1 MSRRALGFSLPVAL
15 LLTALASAQ
24 ARPTPTRLS
33 KSDQWRVDAM
43 LVNLRQAIH
52 QHYYDPHFHGVNLDA
67 RYEKYKQQLD
77 AAPNVTSALR
87 VLAAYV
93 AGLHDSHTFFL
104 PPPLTEDFFYGLRM
118 GIIGDQCYI
127 LGSRPG
133 TDADGKVHPG
143 DLILRLNGY
152 TVSRKDYSDLS
163 YYLYGLEPQGGL
175 RLQLQAPDGTVR
187 TALVKTKFVPRPNVE
202 VIWNGEWGVEEA
214 DQINRMST
222 QRWAEAGNVGIWNVP
237 FFGDDMSETSHA
249 YNQIHDHPG
258 LVMDLRDD
266 PGGDVEMLQYML
278 GYFLKEKT
286 TIGRRVGRDDHGPL
300 EVKPHGDPYPGK
312 LVVLINDGSASAAE
326 IFARVIQLHHLGTIV
341 GDRSAGA
348 VMEAQHYSFT
358 YGTNPVTPYG
368 ISVTAAD
375 LVMEDGQSLENR
387 GVTPDV
393 EAIPTAADLA
403 AGRDP
408 VLALAVKLAG
418 GSLDPAAAGKLFPYR
433 WPPFRLQH

>member
-1 MSRRALGFSLPVAL
+1 MRVLAL
-15 LLTALASAQ
+15 LAPLVLATCAVGQ
-24 ARPTPTRLS
+24 AKPQRTKLS
-33 KSDQWRVDAM
+33 QSDQWRVDAM
-43 LVNLRQAIH
+43 LLNLRQAIEK
-52 QHYYDPHFHGVNLDA
+52 HYYDPHYHGVDLKA
-67 RYEKYKQQLD
+67 RYAKYKEELD
-77 AAPNVTSALR
+77 SSPNVTSALR

-118 GIIGDQCYI
+118 GIIGDQCYV
-127 LGSRPG
+127 LGSRPD

-143 DLILRLNGY
+143 DLIQRLNGY
-152 TVSRKDYSDLS
+152 TVSRKDFSDLS

-187 TALVKTKFVPRPNVE
+187 TEVVKTKFIPRPNVE

-214 DQINRMST
+214 DQVNRMST
-222 QRWAEAGNVGIWNVP
+222 QRWAEIGNVGVWNVP
-237 FFGDDMSETSHA
+237 FFGDDMSQTTHA
-249 YNQIHDHPG
+249 YNVVHDHAG
-258 LVMDLRDD
+258 LVIDLRDD

-278 GYFLKEKT
+278 GYFLKDKT
-286 TIGRRVGRDDHGPL
+286 TIGQRVGRGDHGPL

-326 IFARVIQLHHLGTIV
+326 IFARVIQLHHLGVIV

-348 VMEAQHYSFT
+348 VMEAQHFDFT

-393 EAIPTAADLA
+393 EAVPSAADLA

-418 GSLDPAAAGKLFPYR
+418 GTLDASAAGKLFPYR